1 MRSLHRQVDE
11 AGIWTQ
17 SARFSVFLLVVFY
30 GKTFNVKLCTL
41 HLYSG
46 FILFLYKIDIIN
58 KVSTESRLLISVF
71 YYIIT
76 WCNLRKIAGGQWRK
90 ALFSPPGGRSY
101 KGDVTWKQSIGI
113 AQFLLLLQNESLFWG
128 LKHAWKHTKS
138 GKHLHLIMFSEVGV
152 ANGSIAPPIIFQ
164 RRAPRA
170 MFHIHVHNSVDTC
183 NTPIPT
189 KKSHEVRTQQEVC
202 YFEFSL

>member
-76 WCNLRKIAGGQWRK
+76 WCNLRKIAGGSGEKPCLARQVGVPIRVWRHVK
-90 ALFSPPGGRSY
+90 AINWNCSVF
-101 KGDVTWKQSIGI
+101 
-113 AQFLLLLQNESLFWG
+113 LLLQNESLFWG

-138 GKHLHLIMFSEVGV
+138 GEHLHLIMFSEVGV
-152 ANGSIAPPIIFQ
+152 ANGSIAPPI
-164 RRAPRA
+164 
-170 MFHIHVHNSVDTC
+170 
-183 NTPIPT
+183 
-189 KKSHEVRTQQEVC
+189 
-202 YFEFSL
+202 YFNDVPLELCFTYMYTIR

>member
-76 WCNLRKIAGGQWRK
+76 WCNLRKIVGGQWRK
-90 ALFSPPGGRSY
+90 ALFCPPGGRSY
-101 KGDVTWKQSIGI
+101 KGVTSRESHQLE
-113 AQFLLLLQNESLFWG
+113 LLSFFFFSKMNNFFEG
-128 LKHAWKHTKS
+128 LNMLENTPK
-138 GKHLHLIMFSEVGV
+138 V
-152 ANGSIAPPIIFQ
+152 ANIYIW
-164 RRAPRA
+164 
-170 MFHIHVHNSVDTC
+170 
-183 NTPIPT
+183 
-189 KKSHEVRTQQEVC
+189 
-202 YFEFSL
+202 